1 MTKED
6 LKKLLPKI
14 EFDKDLSLLSTFR
27 VGGIASYYLPVSEQA
42 ELISALKIAIEKN
55 IPVLIMAGGSNLV
68 ISDKINS
75 LVIHLQE
82 PTKPLEIEGN
92 KITVWAGTSL
102 AVLIDESIKAGL
114 AGLESLSGIP
124 GTVGGAIVG
133 NAGAYGQSI
142 STFIETITIFD
153 GEKVRVIDKQ
163 DGFFAYRHS
172 IFKEK
177 PWTVL
182 EVVFVLRSDK
192 SEELKARSV
201 EIIKLRS
208 KKYPSGLR
216 CPGSFFKN
224 VLVSEISPDSLD
236 KVDKSKIIDGKIP
249 SGYLLEA
256 VGACV
261 LKTDNLEVASY
272 HGNLIVNTNKAT
284 YQEVRALAEKLK
296 KMVFDKFGIQLEE
309 EIRYWE

>member
-6 LKKLLPKI
+6 FKKLIPKI

-27 VGGIASYYLPVSEQA
+27 VGGIASYYLPVSEQT
-42 ELISALKIAIEKN
+42 ELISVLKVAIEKN

-82 PTKPLEIEGN
+82 PAKPLEIEGN
-92 KITVWAGTSL
+92 RVTVWAGTSL

-153 GEKVRVIDKQ
+153 GEKVRVIDKR
-163 DGFFAYRHS
+163 DASFSYRHS

-177 PWTVL
+177 PWVVL
-182 EVVFVLRSDK
+182 EAVFVLPSGESD
-192 SEELKARSV
+192 ELKVRSI
-201 EIIKLRS
+201 EIIDLRS

-224 VLVSEISPDSLD
+224 VLVSEVSTDSLER
-236 KVDKSKIIDGKIP
+236 VDKSKIIDGKIP
-249 SGYLLEA
+249 AGYLLEA
-256 VGACV
+256 VGACG
-261 LKTDNLEVASY
+261 LKTDNLEIASY
-272 HGNLIVNTNKAT
+272 HGNLIINIDRAN